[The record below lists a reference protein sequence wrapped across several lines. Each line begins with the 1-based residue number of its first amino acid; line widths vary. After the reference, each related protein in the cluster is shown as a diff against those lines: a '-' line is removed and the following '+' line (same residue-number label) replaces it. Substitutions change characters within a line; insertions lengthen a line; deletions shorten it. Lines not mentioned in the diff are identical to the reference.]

1 MGTLLASTAL
11 PKDRE
16 PGSGRAEGCRARC
29 PRTAQRWPAGIRRD
43 LRRRSTAHRGLKIER
58 EADSPVPLW
67 DILWKLAWAAAVVLI
82 PWRLRF
88 VLLARPSPPV
98 YRDYT
103 DFLLFASD
111 VALIVALLAAALGQ
125 RRGHGRLRLGPPV
138 LSVPLAGI
146 LIAGWLSILP
156 SHDPLGSFYH
166 SVRLLLLA
174 GLYLALLNRP
184 TGWGWIV
191 APVGI
196 QAAIQGS
203 VAIAQSLD
211 QSSVG
216 LAMLGEHVLDP
227 QWQGVS
233 VVLAEGARVLRAYG
247 LSDHPNILGGS
258 LALTS
263 LILLAASVW
272 AKGNARPWLVAA
284 SCLSLI
290 GLLLTFSRAAV
301 LALVLGFGLLGVG
314 VESLVGRRG
323 LVRLLSL
330 SGAAALTLTPFILL
344 YAPVLTTRAG
354 AGGAFEANPLEAR
367 ALAERV
373 ALNRAAGEVF
383 VENAPAGIGL
393 GALPLALRARFPEF
407 PYFYQPAHFVLL
419 DAAAET
425 GLLGATFYS
434 AALLVPWIVV
444 AARWRQGRLS
454 PGLLGS
460 SAALLVITLIGFF
473 DYYPWL
479 LQPGRLWQWA
489 IWGIWAREALQEPA
503 PQPSVSLARLAP
515 DSLPLPYPNDHPAPR
530 EEGGTAD
537 GRPMARTASGPSQAP
552 ADPPGTRDPAR
563 GPDNHLPVFPR
574 HFNLQLLR
582 GVDV

>member
-1 MGTLLASTAL
+1 V
-11 PKDRE
+11 
-16 PGSGRAEGCRARC
+16 
-29 PRTAQRWPAGIRRD
+29 
-43 LRRRSTAHRGLKIER
+43 KIER
-58 EADSPVPLW
+58 EADSPVPIW
-67 DILWKLAWAAAVVLI
+67 DTLWKLAWAAAVVLI

-111 VALIVALLAAALGQ
+111 IALIVALLAAALGQ

-184 TGWGWIV
+184 TEWGWIV
-191 APVGI
+191 APAGI

-203 VAIAQSLD
+203 VAIAQSLG

-216 LAMLGEHVLDP
+216 LASLGEYVLDP
-227 QWQGVS
+227 QWRGVS
-233 VVLAEGARVLRAYG
+233 VVLAEGERVLRAYG

-272 AKGNARPWLVAA
+272 AKGNARPWLMAA

-301 LALVLGFGLLGVG
+301 LALVLGFGLLVVG
-314 VESLVGRRG
+314 VESLMGRRG
-323 LVRLLSL
+323 LVRLVSL
-330 SGAAALTLTPFILL
+330 SGAAVLTLTPFVLY
-344 YAPVLTTRAG
+344 YAPALSTRTG
-354 AGGAFEANPLEAR
+354 TGGSFEANPLEAR
-367 ALAERV
+367 ALAER
-373 ALNRAAGEVF
+373 ATLNHAAGEVF
-383 VENAPAGIGL
+383 VEHALGGIGL
-393 GALPLALRARFPEF
+393 GALPLALQARYPSF
-407 PYFYQPAHFVLL
+407 PYSYQPAHFVLL

-425 GLLGATFYS
+425 GLPGASVYL
-434 AALLVPWIVV
+434 AALIVPWIAV
-444 AARWRQGRLS
+444 AVRWRQGKLS

-489 IWGIWAREALQEPA
+489 IWGLWAREYIRGAASETRAASP
-503 PQPSVSLARLAP
+503 
-515 DSLPLPYPNDHPAPR
+515 
-530 EEGGTAD
+530 EETA
-537 GRPMARTASGPSQAP
+537 ASQAP
-552 ADPPGTRDPAR
+552 SAR
-563 GPDNHLPVFPR
+563 RGGRGFTLVSVHPSTGLARQV
-574 HFNLQLLR
+574 LR
-582 GVDV
+582 GVDA